1 MLFFVVIVNASTP
14 SITSREEVIMINN
27 VACKVYV
34 FTCNSSGN
42 PPPMYKWFDTKDDD
56 NNVIS
61 EEQILTLAEVNRI
74 YICQAYNTVQTVK
87 HTDSKNYTAS
97 ETTGSSYCSR
107 FNLLN
112 FNSIVT
118 VKVITM

>member
-1 MLFFVVIVNASTP
+1 
-14 SITSREEVIMINN
+14 MINN
-27 VACKVYV
+27 VACKVSV

-42 PPPMYKWFDTKDDD
+42 PPPKYKWFDTKESE
-56 NNVIS
+56 NNVIN

-74 YICQAYNTVQTVK
+74 YICQAYNTIHTVM
-87 HTDSKNYTAS
+87 HTASKNYTAS

-107 FNLLN
+107 FSLLN

-118 VKVITM
+118 VKLITMQFLVSSYISYITQVLIK